1 MAKRGR
7 PSEYTQAVGDEL
19 CERLSK
25 AESLRSICEDEH
37 MPHRTT
43 VMDWFNTESPRYNS
57 EFSIQYAGAR
67 KSAGYYVGETTL
79 EIANNMDGDVARD
92 RLRYDA
98 AKWYA
103 GKLSPAVFGDKT
115 VIEGGDPSSPVHVNH
130 GPIPVAE
137 AGRMI
142 ANVFGEIMRDK
153 KEDSKTKQ

>member
-1 MAKRGR
+1 MARQTT
-7 PSEYTQAVGDEL
+7 YTQAVGDEV

-25 AESLRSICEDEH
+25 AESLRSICEDDH
-37 MPHRTT
+37 MPCYQT
-43 VMDWFNTESPRYNS
+43 VVNWRDNNE
-57 EFSIQYAGAR
+57 EFLAQYARAR
-67 KSAGYYVGETTL
+67 QSAGDYIGESIL
-79 EIANNMDGDVARD
+79 EIANNDGDVARD

-153 KEDSKTKQ
+153 EDSKTKQ